1 MIDTIKIRLL
11 PETSEFMW
19 DINKLKSRLQP
30 VEKKEWNETTPLG
43 RIKNIIVRW
52 DRKEIKIEGSLAKY
66 YNGNNVDNFDWIH
79 VKPAIK
85 LLSYELDLP
94 LEKGI
99 ISRIDVGVNI
109 ELDKN
114 VTDYFPEIFF
124 LEYYQRIARN
134 NTTLRFEN
142 NSDKYNLLF
151 YDKLIEN
158 KKRNKKKLIKDI
170 DLGFIT
176 DAENLMRIEL
186 QIQEKVS
193 KILKIKDVRVS
204 CLFQPDFCR
213 LLMRNWIDLSQNIYK
228 TSVLSYP
235 KSLKGNADFEKFL
248 KRYFVQDF
256 GWERLDYLMKKA
268 VKQGSLTASD
278 KSKKLKQFRVAML
291 DNSSFEFQEHTLELN
306 HKVKVMYVEALK
318 QIYRIN

>member
-1 MIDTIKIRLL
+1 MIDSVKIKLI
-11 PETSEFMW
+11 PTEIDFKWNIGE
-19 DINKLKSRLQP
+19 LKEKLQP
-30 VEKKEWNETTPLG
+30 VEKYDYNRDKPLG
-43 RIKNIIVRW
+43 RIRNMYLYGNSEFLI
-52 DRKEIKIEGSLAKY
+52 IEGSLAKY
-66 YNGNNVDNFDWIH
+66 YNINNIENFNWRFIRN
-79 VKPAIK
+79 AISN
-85 LLSYELDLP
+85 LSQELGLP
-94 LEKGI
+94 LERGRLT
-99 ISRIDVGVNI
+99 RIDVGVNI

-124 LEYYQRIARN
+124 LEYYQRITRN
-134 NTTLRFEN
+134 ISTLRFEN
-142 NSDKYNLLF
+142 NTHKISLLF
-151 YDKLIEN
+151 YDKLKEFVS
-158 KKRNKKKLIKDI
+158 KEKLIKDI

-186 QIQEKVS
+186 QIQERVS
-193 KILKIKDVRVS
+193 QILKTKDVRVS
-204 CLFQPDFCR
+204 CLFQTDFCR
-213 LLMRNWIDLSQNIYK
+213 LLMRNWLDLYQNIYK
-228 TSVLSYP
+228 KSVLSYP

-268 VKQGSLTASD
+268 VKQGSLTASN

>member
-1 MIDTIKIRLL
+1 MIDSVKIKLI
-11 PETSEFMW
+11 PTEIDFKWNIGE
-19 DINKLKSRLQP
+19 LKEKLQP
-30 VEKKEWNETTPLG
+30 VEKYDYNRDKPLG
-43 RIKNIIVRW
+43 RIRNMYLYGNSEFLV
-52 DRKEIKIEGSLAKY
+52 IEGSLAKF
-66 YNGNNVDNFDWIH
+66 YNKNNIENFNWRFISN
-79 VKPAIK
+79 AISN
-85 LLSYELDLP
+85 LSEELGLP
-94 LEKGI
+94 LERGRLI
-99 ISRIDVGVNI
+99 RIDVGVNI
-109 ELDKN
+109 ELNKN

-124 LEYYQRIARN
+124 LEYYQRITRN
-134 NTTLRFEN
+134 ITTLRFEN
-142 NSDKYNLLF
+142 NTHKISLLF
-151 YDKLIEN
+151 YDKLKEFVS
-158 KKRNKKKLIKDI
+158 KEKLIKDI

-186 QIQEKVS
+186 QIQERVS
-193 KILKIKDVRVS
+193 QILKTKDVRVS
-204 CLFQPDFCR
+204 CLFQPNFCK
-213 LLMRNWIDLSQNIYK
+213 LLMRNWLDLYQNIYK
-228 TSVLSYP
+228 KSVLSYP